1 MRISAVFIL
10 SLFFISAYGQVGP
23 IRNWIDTEVKYSFAN
38 QKDVIFTHS
47 LPKGGGQYN
56 LKGIK
61 YNHVVFWTRINNQTS
76 TPIKLQVTFPNITY
90 LQSPDA
96 HIKILLPKDTMSHE
110 KEQLFNYGL
119 TGFEFLLNDN
129 TRQVKTLIKTIDP
142 KKDYYFYIPVF
153 MHEINGSARASIVLK
168 GEKLFYKISIGK
180 DTAFIPCGSLVAD
193 SKKLKKH

>member
-1 MRISAVFIL
+1 MKISAFFIL
-10 SLFFISAYGQVGP
+10 SLFYISTYGQVGP

-61 YNHVVFWTRINNQTS
+61 YNHVVFWTRIYNQTS
-76 TPIKLQVTFPNITY
+76 TPIKLQVTFPDITY

-142 KKDYYFYIPVF
+142 KKNYYFYIPVF

-193 SKKLKKH
+193 NKKLK

>member
-1 MRISAVFIL
+1 MKISAFFIL
-10 SLFFISAYGQVGP
+10 SLFYISTYGQVGP

-61 YNHVVFWTRINNQTS
+61 YSHVVFWTRIQNQTS
-76 TPIKLQVTFPNITY
+76 TPIKLQLTFPDITY

-96 HIKILLPKDTMSHE
+96 HIKILLPIDTMSHE

-119 TGFEFLLNDN
+119 TDLEFLLNDN
-129 TRQVKTLIKTIDP
+129 TKQVKTLKKTIDP
-142 KKDYYFYIPVF
+142 NKDYYFYIPVF
-153 MHEINGSARASIVLK
+153 MHEINGFARASIVLK

-180 DTAFIPCGSLVAD
+180 DTAFIPCGSLIAD
-193 SKKLKKH
+193 SKKLK

>member
-1 MRISAVFIL
+1 MRISVLFIL
-10 SLFFISAYGQVGP
+10 SLFYISTYGQVGP
-23 IRNWIDTEVKYSFAN
+23 IRNWIDTEVKYSFVN
-38 QKDVIFTHS
+38 QRDVIFTHS
-47 LPKGGGQYN
+47 LPKGGGLYY

-61 YNHVVFWTRINNQTS
+61 YSHVIFWTRIQNQTS
-76 TPIKLQVTFPNITY
+76 TPIKLQLTFPDITY

-96 HIKILLPKDTMSHE
+96 HIKILLPKDTMSRE

-119 TGFEFLLNDN
+119 TDFESLLNDN
-129 TRQVKTLIKTIDP
+129 TKQVKVLKKTIDS

-153 MHEINGSARASIVLK
+153 MHEINGSARASIELK

-193 SKKLKKH
+193 SKKLK

>member
-1 MRISAVFIL
+1 MKISAFFIL
-10 SLFFISAYGQVGP
+10 SLFYISTYGQVGP

-47 LPKGGGQYN
+47 LPKGGGLYY

-61 YNHVVFWTRINNQTS
+61 YSHVVFWTRIQNQTS
-76 TPIKLQVTFPNITY
+76 APIKLQLTFPDITY
-90 LQSPDA
+90 LQSRDA
-96 HIKILLPKDTMSHE
+96 HIKVLLPKDTMSRE
-110 KEQLFNYGL
+110 KEQLLNYGL
-119 TGFEFLLNDN
+119 TGLEFLLNDN

-180 DTAFIPCGSLVAD
+180 DTAYIPCGSLVAD
-193 SKKLKKH
+193 SKKLK

>member
-1 MRISAVFIL
+1 MKISAFFIL
-10 SLFFISAYGQVGP
+10 SLFYISTYGQVGP

-76 TPIKLQVTFPNITY
+76 TPIKLQLTFPDITY

-180 DTAFIPCGSLVAD
+180 DTAFIPCGSLVAE
-193 SKKLKKH
+193 SKKLK

>member
-1 MRISAVFIL
+1 MKISAFFIL
-10 SLFFISAYGQVGP
+10 SLFYISTYGQVGP

-61 YNHVVFWTRINNQTS
+61 YNHVVFWTRIYNQTS
-76 TPIKLQVTFPNITY
+76 TRIKLQVTFPDITY

-193 SKKLKKH
+193 NKKLK

>member
-1 MRISAVFIL
+1 MKISAFFIL
-10 SLFFISAYGQVGP
+10 SLLYISTYGQVGP

-61 YNHVVFWTRINNQTS
+61 YSHVVFWTRIQNQTS
-76 TPIKLQVTFPNITY
+76 APIKLQLTFPDITF

-119 TGFEFLLNDN
+119 TDLESLLNDN
-129 TRQVKTLIKTIDP
+129 SKQVKTLIKTIDP
-142 KKDYYFYIPVF
+142 NMDYYFYIPVF
-153 MHEINGSARASIVLK
+153 MHEINGTARASIVLK
-168 GEKLFYKISIGK
+168 GEKLFYKITIGK
-180 DTAFIPCGSLVAD
+180 DSAFIPCGSLVAE

>member
-1 MRISAVFIL
+1 MKISAFFIL
-10 SLFFISAYGQVGP
+10 SLLYISTYGQVGP

-76 TPIKLQVTFPNITY
+76 TPIKLQVTFPDITY

-180 DTAFIPCGSLVAD
+180 DTAFIPCGSLVAE
-193 SKKLKKH
+193 SKKLK

>member
-1 MRISAVFIL
+1 MKISAFFIL
-10 SLFFISAYGQVGP
+10 SLLYISTYGQVGP

-193 SKKLKKH
+193 NKKLK

>member
-153 MHEINGSARASIVLK
+153 MHEINGTARASIVLK
-168 GEKLFYKISIGK
+168 GEKLFYKITIGK
-180 DTAFIPCGSLVAD
+180 DSAFIPCGSLVAE
-193 SKKLKKH
+193 SKILKKH

>member
-1 MRISAVFIL
+1 MKNLALFILTLFYISAD
-10 SLFFISAYGQVGP
+10 GQVGP
-23 IRNWIDTEVKYSFAN
+23 IRNWIDSEVKYSFAT

-47 LPKGGGQYN
+47 LPKGGGLYY

-61 YNHVVFWTRINNQTS
+61 YSHVIFWTRIHNQTS
-76 TPIKLQVTFPNITY
+76 TPIKLQLTFPDITY
-90 LQSPDA
+90 LQSPNA

-119 TGFEFLLNDN
+119 TGLDFLLNDH
-129 TRQVKTLIKTIDP
+129 TKQVKILKKTIDLNR
-142 KKDYYFYIPVF
+142 DYYFYIPVF
-153 MHEINGSARASIVLK
+153 MHEINGIARASIVLK

-193 SKKLKKH
+193 SKKLK

>member
-38 QKDVIFTHS
+38 QKDVIFAHS

-61 YNHVVFWTRINNQTS
+61 YNHVVFWTRIHNQTS
-76 TPIKLQVTFPNITY
+76 TPIKLQLTFPDITY

>member
-1 MRISAVFIL
+1 MKISAFFIL
-10 SLFFISAYGQVGP
+10 SLFYICTYGQVGP

-76 TPIKLQVTFPNITY
+76 TPIKLQVTFPDITY

-142 KKDYYFYIPVF
+142 KKNYYFYIPVF

-193 SKKLKKH
+193 NKKLK

>member
-1 MRISAVFIL
+1 MKISAFFIL
-10 SLFFISAYGQVGP
+10 SLLYISTYGQVGP

-76 TPIKLQVTFPNITY
+76 TPIKLQVTFPDITY

-96 HIKILLPKDTMSHE
+96 HIKILLPKDTMSRE

-180 DTAFIPCGSLVAD
+180 DTAFIPCGSLVAE
-193 SKKLKKH
+193 SKKLK

>member
-1 MRISAVFIL
+1 MKISAFFIL
-10 SLFFISAYGQVGP
+10 SLFYISTYGQVGP

-193 SKKLKKH
+193 NKKLK

>member
-1 MRISAVFIL
+1 MKISAFFIL
-10 SLFFISAYGQVGP
+10 SLFYISTYGQVGP

-61 YNHVVFWTRINNQTS
+61 YSHVVFWTRIQNQTS
-76 TPIKLQVTFPNITY
+76 TPIRLQVTFPDITY

-193 SKKLKKH
+193 NKKLK

>member
-1 MRISAVFIL
+1 MKISAFFIL
-10 SLFFISAYGQVGP
+10 SLFYISTYGQVGP
-23 IRNWIDTEVKYSFAN
+23 IRNWIDTEVKYSFAK

-61 YNHVVFWTRINNQTS
+61 YSHVVFWTRIQNQTS
-76 TPIKLQVTFPNITY
+76 TPIKLQLTFPDITY
-90 LQSPDA
+90 LQSPDS
-96 HIKILLPKDTMSHE
+96 HIKILLPIDTMSHE

-119 TGFEFLLNDN
+119 TDLEFLLNDN
-129 TRQVKTLIKTIDP
+129 TKQVKTLKKTIDP

-180 DTAFIPCGSLVAD
+180 DTAFIPCGSLIAD
-193 SKKLKKH
+193 SKKLK

>member
-1 MRISAVFIL
+1 MKISAFFIL
-10 SLFFISAYGQVGP
+10 SLLYISTYGQVGP

-61 YNHVVFWTRINNQTS
+61 YSHVVFWTRIQNQTS
-76 TPIKLQVTFPNITY
+76 TPIKLQLTFPDITY

-96 HIKILLPKDTMSHE
+96 HIKILLPIDTMSHK

-119 TGFEFLLNDN
+119 TDLEFLLNDN
-129 TRQVKTLIKTIDP
+129 TKQVKTLKKTIDP

-180 DTAFIPCGSLVAD
+180 DTVFIPCGSLVAD
-193 SKKLKKH
+193 SKKLK

>member
-1 MRISAVFIL
+1 MKISAFFIL
-10 SLFFISAYGQVGP
+10 SLLYISTYGQVGP
-23 IRNWIDTEVKYSFAN
+23 IRNWIDTEVKYSIAN

-193 SKKLKKH
+193 NKKLK

>member
-1 MRISAVFIL
+1 MKISAFFIL
-10 SLFFISAYGQVGP
+10 SLFYICTYGQVGP

-76 TPIKLQVTFPNITY
+76 TPIKLQVTFPDITY

-142 KKDYYFYIPVF
+142 KKVYYFYIPVF

-180 DTAFIPCGSLVAD
+180 DTAFIPCGSLVAE
-193 SKKLKKH
+193 SKKLK

>member
-1 MRISAVFIL
+1 MKISAFFIL
-10 SLFFISAYGQVGP
+10 SLFYISTYGQVGP

-61 YNHVVFWTRINNQTS
+61 YSHVVFWTRIQNQTS
-76 TPIKLQVTFPNITY
+76 APIKLQLTFPDITY

-96 HIKILLPKDTMSHE
+96 HIKILLPKDTMTRE

-119 TGFEFLLNDN
+119 TGLEFLLNDN
-129 TRQVKTLIKTIDP
+129 RKQVKTLIKTIDP
-142 KKDYYFYIPVF
+142 NIDYYFYIPVF
-153 MHEINGSARASIVLK
+153 MHEINGTARASIVLK
-168 GEKLFYKISIGK
+168 GEKLFYKITIGK
-180 DTAFIPCGSLVAD
+180 DSAFIPCGSLVAE

>member
-1 MRISAVFIL
+1 MKISAFFIL
-10 SLFFISAYGQVGP
+10 SLFYISADGQVGP
-23 IRNWIDTEVKYSFAN
+23 IRNWIDKEVKYSFAN

-56 LKGIK
+56 LKGTK
-61 YNHVVFWTRINNQTS
+61 YSHVVFWTRIQNQTS
-76 TPIKLQVTFPNITY
+76 TPIKLQVTFPDITY

-119 TGFEFLLNDN
+119 TGLEFLLNDN
-129 TRQVKTLIKTIDP
+129 TKQVKTLKKMIDP

-193 SKKLKKH
+193 NKKLK

>member
-61 YNHVVFWTRINNQTS
+61 YSHVVFWTRINNQTS
-76 TPIKLQVTFPNITY
+76 THIKLQVTFPNITY

-193 SKKLKKH
+193 SKKLK

>member
-1 MRISAVFIL
+1 MKISAFFIL
-10 SLFFISAYGQVGP
+10 SLFYICTYGQVGP

-76 TPIKLQVTFPNITY
+76 TPIKLQVTFPDITY
-90 LQSPDA
+90 LQSPNA

-193 SKKLKKH
+193 NKKLK

>member
-153 MHEINGSARASIVLK
+153 MHEINGTARASIVLK

>member
-1 MRISAVFIL
+1 
-10 SLFFISAYGQVGP
+10 
-23 IRNWIDTEVKYSFAN
+23 
-38 QKDVIFTHS
+38 
-47 LPKGGGQYN
+47 
-56 LKGIK
+56 
-61 YNHVVFWTRINNQTS
+61 
-76 TPIKLQVTFPNITY
+76 
-90 LQSPDA
+90 
-96 HIKILLPKDTMSHE
+96 MSHE

-129 TRQVKTLIKTIDP
+129 RKQVKTLIKTIDP

-193 SKKLKKH
+193 SKKLK

>member
-1 MRISAVFIL
+1 MKISAFFIL
-10 SLFFISAYGQVGP
+10 SLFYICTYGQVGP

-76 TPIKLQVTFPNITY
+76 TPIKLQVTFPDITY

-180 DTAFIPCGSLVAD
+180 DTAYIPCGSLVAD
-193 SKKLKKH
+193 SKKLK

>member
-1 MRISAVFIL
+1 MKISAFFIL
-10 SLFFISAYGQVGP
+10 SLFYICTYGQVGP

-76 TPIKLQVTFPNITY
+76 TPIKLQVTFPDITY

-153 MHEINGSARASIVLK
+153 MHEIKGSARASIVLK

-193 SKKLKKH
+193 NKKLK